1 MIAIG
6 KIENL
11 KDIKYNY
18 LFKKS
23 FCHVTLLGTRGWGV
37 HHQVNLTNII
47 VNSTVHNQFITLVS
61 CHDQIWEMFAD
72 HNKR

>member
-1 MIAIG
+1 MQETFLSRSPSG
-6 KIENL
+6 
-11 KDIKYNY
+11 Y
-18 LFKKS
+18 L
-23 FCHVTLLGTRGWGV
+23 GRAWGI

-61 CHDQIWEMFAD
+61 CHDQIWEIFAD